1 MAVHPSM
8 ETERTRASGKL
19 YTWEA
24 SKWAYLLL
32 ASAILLFAAIRIRL
46 LQFPLERDE
55 GEYAYGGQ
63 LILRGIVPYQL
74 CYTMK
79 FPGTALAQALI
90 EAVFGQS
97 PEGVHL
103 GLLVVS
109 SATIVLVFFLAKRLF
124 GEIGAVVAST
134 SFGLLAVSP
143 AMLGF
148 AAHASQFVILPAVG
162 GTLLLLRAQESG
174 KLALFFLSGV
184 LFGLAVLMKQPGVL
198 FVFFGIFWVAVGAGD
213 AEAAFTAF
221 RQQKWNWRVLA
232 WRESALVAG
241 AVLPFAITCLVVL
254 RAGMF
259 QKFCFWTFTYARA
272 YGELIPLRRAL
283 LNLWR
288 MASHVARGTF
298 LFWGGSTLAGCLF
311 VLFRNKKSRKQ
322 APFVLSFLLFSFA
335 AVCPGFHL
343 RNHYFV
349 LLLPALSLL
358 GAGAVSAAT
367 DQFAAS
373 SWATWKPLPS
383 IVFVMSLLTVLVW
396 QRDFFFTGDPVHL
409 CRIVYRANPFPE
421 ALQIAKFIRD
431 HSQLGDKIAVIGS
444 EPEIYFESNRLSA
457 TGYIYMYPLM
467 EAERFASRMQREMIA
482 EVEAA
487 HPRYL
492 VYVDNQSSWDSGPK
506 SDPTIFQWFDGYV
519 RRNCRLVA
527 VVEENNK
534 GGDYRWTD
542 VEGYS
547 PKGENRITIYE
558 AERR

>member
-74 CYTMK
+74 CYAMK

-198 FVFFGIFWVAVGAGD
+198 FVFFGIFWVAVGAVMPKLHSPHFANRSGIG
-213 AEAAFTAF
+213 ES
-221 RQQKWNWRVLA
+221 WRGGNQL
-232 WRESALVAG
+232 WLRE
-241 AVLPFAITCLVVL
+241 
-254 RAGMF
+254 
-259 QKFCFWTFTYARA
+259 
-272 YGELIPLRRAL
+272 
-283 LNLWR
+283 
-288 MASHVARGTF
+288 
-298 LFWGGSTLAGCLF
+298 
-311 VLFRNKKSRKQ
+311 
-322 APFVLSFLLFSFA
+322 LS
-335 AVCPGFHL
+335 CHL
-343 RNHYFV
+343 RS
-349 LLLPALSLL
+349 P
-358 GAGAVSAAT
+358 VS
-367 DQFAAS
+367 S
-373 SWATWKPLPS
+373 SCGRECSRNSVFGPS
-383 IVFVMSLLTVLVW
+383 PTRVRMGNS
-396 QRDFFFTGDPVHL
+396 
-409 CRIVYRANPFPE
+409 
-421 ALQIAKFIRD
+421 
-431 HSQLGDKIAVIGS
+431 
-444 EPEIYFESNRLSA
+444 
-457 TGYIYMYPLM
+457 
-467 EAERFASRMQREMIA
+467 SRC
-482 EVEAA
+482 AA
-487 HPRYL
+487 HY
-492 VYVDNQSSWDSGPK
+492 
-506 SDPTIFQWFDGYV
+506 
-519 RRNCRLVA
+519 
-527 VVEENNK
+527 
-534 GGDYRWTD
+534 
-542 VEGYS
+542 
-547 PKGENRITIYE
+547 
-558 AERR
+558 

>member
-1 MAVHPSM
+1 M
-8 ETERTRASGKL
+8 
-19 YTWEA
+19 
-24 SKWAYLLL
+24 
-32 ASAILLFAAIRIRL
+32 

-124 GEIGAVVAST
+124 GEMGAVVAST

-143 AMLGF
+143 GVLGF
-148 AAHASQFVILPAVG
+148 AAHATQFVILPAVG
-162 GTLLLLRAQESG
+162 GTLLLLRAQESR
-174 KLALFFLSGV
+174 KLGLFFLSGV
-184 LFGLAVLMKQPGVL
+184 LFGMAVLMKQPGVL
-198 FVFFGIFWVAVGAGD
+198 FVFFGIFWVAAGAGD
-213 AEAAFTAF
+213 GETSIAFTR
-221 RQQKWNWRVLA
+221 RQWNWRVLA
-232 WRESALVAG
+232 RQESALVAG

-259 QKFCFWTFTYARA
+259 QKFWFWTFTYARA

-283 LNLWR
+283 LNLWH
-288 MASHVARGTF
+288 MGVHVARGTF
-298 LFWGGSTLAGCLF
+298 LFWGGTALAGCLF
-311 VLFRNKKSRKQ
+311 LLFWNKKSRKQ
-322 APFVLSFLLFSFA
+322 APFLLSFLLFSFL

-373 SWATWKPLPS
+373 SWPTWKPLPT
-383 IVFVMSLLTVLVW
+383 IVFVMSLLTVLVLK
-396 QRDFFFTGDPVHL
+396 REFFFTGDPVHL
-409 CRIVYRANPFPE
+409 CRTVYRANPFPE
-421 ALQIAKFIRD
+421 AQQISKFIRD
-431 HSQLGDKIAVIGS
+431 HSQLRDRIAVIGS

-467 EAERFASRMQREMIA
+467 EAQKFASRMQQEMIA
-482 EVEAA
+482 EVQAA

-492 VYVDNQSSWDSGPK
+492 VYVDNHHLGIAD
-506 SDPTIFQWFDGYV
+506 
-519 RRNCRLVA
+519 R
-527 VVEENNK
+527 
-534 GGDYRWTD
+534 
-542 VEGYS
+542 
-547 PKGENRITIYE
+547 NRIKPFSDGST
-558 AERR
+558 AM